1 MKLELKSIGYWSI
14 IKISFVVN
22 LVLGAIIGFF
32 IGAFMSFFMALATQM
47 GEFGGTSMPFLNE
60 GSGAAGGIVMII
72 LMVILYGF
80 MGAIFNTILCIIAT
94 FIYNLAAKLLGGIE
108 LEFAEIPANL
118 PPYSY
123 GGQHQY
129 QPPPPQPQPMQPQ
142 QHPAPPPPPPP
153 PPPPGPPPP
162 PPPVQPLPP
171 DIEPPKDEN

>member
-22 LVLGAIIGFF
+22 LVLGAIIGFVV
-32 IGAFMSFFMALATQM
+32 GTFMSFFMALASQM
-47 GEFGGTSMPFLNE
+47 GEIGGSSMPFFNE

-72 LMVILYGF
+72 LLVIIYGF
-80 MGAIFNTILCIIAT
+80 LGAIFNTILCIIAT

-108 LEFAEIPANL
+108 LEFVDIPANL

-123 GGQHQY
+123 SGY
-129 QPPPPQPQPMQPQ
+129 QPSQPQAYQTPPPQQ
-142 QHPAPPPPPPP
+142 PAPPPPPPP
-153 PPPPGPPPP
+153 PPLGPPPP

-171 DIEPPKDEN
+171 DIEPPEDKN